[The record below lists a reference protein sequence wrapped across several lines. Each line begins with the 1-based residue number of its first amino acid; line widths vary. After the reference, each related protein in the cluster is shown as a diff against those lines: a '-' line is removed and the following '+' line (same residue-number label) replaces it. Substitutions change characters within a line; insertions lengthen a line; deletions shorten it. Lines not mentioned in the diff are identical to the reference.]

1 MFDAFSTKIQGI
13 FNKLRKKGLLSKD
26 DVATTMRE
34 LRVALLEA
42 DVNFKVAKE
51 FIGKISEKAVGVEI
65 LKSLN
70 PAQHVIKIVK
80 DELIEILGGDIQQVK
95 VETVKSILLLGLQG
109 SGKTTTSAKL
119 AYKMAQ
125 KKRHPLL
132 VGADPYRPA
141 AKEQLQILGKK
152 INVPVFIDGKT
163 VIETLNGSLEYANEH
178 KCDCIIVDSAGRLH
192 IDNELM
198 DELKILKQRLNPEE
212 CLLIVDGMTGQEA
225 VNIASTFEK
234 EIGISGVILTKL
246 DGDAR
251 GGAALSIKMVTGK
264 PIKFM
269 GVGENIEQLEPFY
282 PDRMAQRILGMGDV
296 LSLIE
301 RAEEV
306 TNSEEAKSLQKKIL
320 SQRFNLEDFLLQL
333 KQIKKMGSFDQ
344 VRGMIPGFISSMSP
358 EIKVDEKR
366 LIRTEAIINSM
377 TRLERQKPEI
387 LNGSRR
393 KRIAKGSGT
402 TVEDVN
408 RVLKEFEQLK
418 VMFGNITK
426 MGGKNFKKMPQMG
439 LMGYRGK

>member
-1 MFDAFSTKIQGI
+1 MFDVFSTKIQGI
-13 FNKLRKKGLLSKD
+13 FNKLRKKGLLNKD
-26 DVATTMRE
+26 DVAATMRE

-51 FIGKISEKAVGVEI
+51 FIAKVSEKAVGVEI

-70 PAQHVIKIVK
+70 PAQHVLKIVR
-80 DELIEILGGDIQQVK
+80 DELVEVLGGDIPQVK
-95 VETVKSILLLGLQG
+95 IESVKSILLLGLQG
-109 SGKTTTSAKL
+109 CGKTTTSAKL
-119 AYKMAQ
+119 AYRIAQ

-132 VGADPYRPA
+132 VAADPYRPA

-152 INVPVFIDGKT
+152 INVPVFADGKT
-163 VIETLNGSLEYANEH
+163 VLETLDGSLEYAKEH

-192 IDNELM
+192 VDSDLM
-198 DELKILKQRLNPEE
+198 SELKILKQRLNPEE

-301 RAEEV
+301 KAEEV
-306 TNSEEAKSLQKKIL
+306 ANSEEAKSLQQKML
-320 SQRFNLEDFLLQL
+320 SQKFNLEDFLSQL
-333 KQIKKMGSFDQ
+333 KQIKKMGPLEQ
-344 VRGMIPGFISSMSP
+344 VMGMIPGFSSMSKGM
-358 EIKVDEKR
+358 KVDEKQ
-366 LIRTEAIINSM
+366 LVHTEAIINSM
-377 TRLERQKPEI
+377 TKLERRKPEI

-408 RVLKEFEQLK
+408 RLLKQFEQLK
-418 VMFGNITK
+418 VMFGSLTRG
-426 MGGKNFKKMPQMG
+426 GGKNARKMPQMP
-439 LMGYRGK
+439 RGFR

>member
-1 MFDAFSTKIQGI
+1 MFDIFSTKIQGI

-26 DVATTMRE
+26 DVSVTMRE

-51 FIGKISEKAVGVEI
+51 FIDKIGEKAVGAEI

-80 DELIEILGGDIQQVK
+80 DELTEILGGDIPQVK
-95 VETVKSILLLGLQG
+95 IESVKSILLLGLQG
-109 SGKTTTSAKL
+109 CGKTTTAAKL
-119 AYKMAQ
+119 AYKMVQ
-125 KKRHPLL
+125 KKRRPLL

-141 AKEQLQILGKK
+141 AKQQLQILGKK
-152 INVPVFIDGKT
+152 INVPVFVDGKT
-163 VIETLNGSLEYANEH
+163 VIETLDGSLSYAKEH
-178 KCDCIIVDSAGRLH
+178 NCGCIIVDSAGRLQ
-192 IDNELM
+192 IDTEMM
-198 DELKILKQRLNPEE
+198 DELKLLKQRLNPEE

-282 PDRMAQRILGMGDV
+282 PERMAQRILGMGDV

-301 RAEEV
+301 KAEESV
-306 TNSEEAKSLQKKIL
+306 SSEEAKSLQQRML
-320 SQRFNLEDFLLQL
+320 SQKFNLEDFLSQL
-333 KQIKKMGSFDQ
+333 KQIKKLGPLDQLMGM
-344 VRGMIPGFISSMSP
+344 VPGFNKMSGGM
-358 EIKVDEKR
+358 KVNENQLGR
-366 LIRTEAIINSM
+366 IEAIINSM
-377 TRLERQKPEI
+377 TRLERKKPEI

-402 TVEDVN
+402 TVEEVN
-408 RVLKEFEQLK
+408 QLLKQFNQLK
-418 VMFGNITK
+418 TMFSSLTQ
-426 MGGKNFKKMPQMG
+426 GGRNMKRMPQIPG
-439 LMGYRGK
+439 FFRQ

>member
-1 MFDAFSTKIQGI
+1 MFDVFSAKIQGI
-13 FNKLRKKGLLSKD
+13 FDKLRKKGLLNKD
-26 DVATTMRE
+26 DVAATMRE

-51 FIGKISEKAVGVEI
+51 FIGKISEKAVGAEI

-80 DELIEILGGDIQQVK
+80 DELVDVLGGDIPQVK
-95 VETVKSILLLGLQG
+95 IESVKSILILGLQG
-109 SGKTTTSAKL
+109 CGKTTTSAKL
-119 AYKMAQ
+119 AYKMTK

-152 INVPVFIDGKT
+152 INVPVFTDGKT
-163 VIETLNGSLEYANEH
+163 AVETLDGSIKYAKEH

-198 DELKILKQRLNPEE
+198 DELKILKQRLDPEE

-234 EIGISGVILTKL
+234 EIGISGVVLTKL

-306 TNSEEAKSLQKKIL
+306 TNSEEAKSLQQKML
-320 SQRFNLEDFLLQL
+320 SQKFNLEDFLLQL
-333 KQIKKMGSFDQ
+333 KQIKKMGPLEQ
-344 VRGMIPGFISSMSP
+344 VMGMIPGFNKMSAGM
-358 EIKVDEKR
+358 KVDEKQ

-377 TRLERQKPEI
+377 TKLERRKPEI

-408 RVLKEFEQLK
+408 RLLKQFGQLK
-418 VMFGNITK
+418 VMFGSLSK
-426 MGGKNFKKMPQMG
+426 MGGKNMKRMPQIPG
-439 LMGYRGK
+439 FFR

>member
-1 MFDAFSTKIQGI
+1 MFDVFSTKIQGI

-26 DVATTMRE
+26 DVSLTMRE

-51 FIGKISEKAVGVEI
+51 FIGKISEKAVGAEI

-80 DELIEILGGDIQQVK
+80 DELTEILGGDIPQVK
-95 VETVKSILLLGLQG
+95 IESVKSILLLGLQG
-109 SGKTTTSAKL
+109 CGKTTTAAKL
-119 AYKMAQ
+119 AYKMVQ
-125 KKRHPLL
+125 KKRRPLL

-152 INVPVFIDGKT
+152 INVPVFVDGKT
-163 VIETLNGSLEYANEH
+163 VIETLEGSLGYAKEH
-178 KCDCIIVDSAGRLH
+178 KCDCIIVDSAGRFQ
-192 IDNELM
+192 IDTLMM
-198 DELKILKQRLNPEE
+198 DELKLLKQRLNPEE

-234 EIGISGVILTKL
+234 EIGISGIILTKL

-282 PDRMAQRILGMGDV
+282 PERMAQRILGMGDV

-301 RAEEV
+301 KAEESV
-306 TNSEEAKSLQKKIL
+306 SSEEAKSLQQRML
-320 SQRFNLEDFLLQL
+320 SQKFNLEDFLSQL
-333 KQIKKMGSFDQ
+333 KQIKKLGPLDQLMGM
-344 VRGMIPGFISSMSP
+344 VPGFNKMSGGM
-358 EIKVDEKR
+358 KVNEKQ
-366 LIRTEAIINSM
+366 LGRTEAIINSM
-377 TRLERQKPEI
+377 TRLERKKPDI

-402 TVEDVN
+402 TVEEVN
-408 RVLKEFEQLK
+408 QLLKQFNQLK
-418 VMFGNITK
+418 TMFSSLTQ
-426 MGGKNFKKMPQMG
+426 GGRNAKRMPQIPG
-439 LMGYRGK
+439 VFR

>member
-1 MFDAFSTKIQGI
+1 MFDVFSTKIQGI

-26 DVATTMRE
+26 DVSLTMRE

-51 FIGKISEKAVGVEI
+51 FIGKISEKAVGAEI

-80 DELIEILGGDIQQVK
+80 DELTEILGGDIPQVK
-95 VETVKSILLLGLQG
+95 IESVKSILLLGLQG
-109 SGKTTTSAKL
+109 CGKTTTAAKL
-119 AYKMAQ
+119 AYKMVQ
-125 KKRHPLL
+125 KKRRPLL

-152 INVPVFIDGKT
+152 INVPVFVDGKT
-163 VIETLNGSLEYANEH
+163 VIETLEGSLGYAKEH
-178 KCDCIIVDSAGRLH
+178 KCDCIIVDSAGRFQ
-192 IDNELM
+192 IDTLMM
-198 DELKILKQRLNPEE
+198 DELKLLKQRLNPEE

-234 EIGISGVILTKL
+234 EIGISGIILTKL

-282 PDRMAQRILGMGDV
+282 PERMAQRILGMGDV

-301 RAEEV
+301 KAEESV
-306 TNSEEAKSLQKKIL
+306 SSEEAKSLQQRML
-320 SQRFNLEDFLLQL
+320 SQKFNLEDFLSQL
-333 KQIKKMGSFDQ
+333 KQIKKLGPLDQLMGM
-344 VRGMIPGFISSMSP
+344 VPGFNKMSGGM
-358 EIKVDEKR
+358 KVNEKQ
-366 LIRTEAIINSM
+366 LGRTEAIINSM
-377 TRLERQKPEI
+377 TRLERKKPDI

-402 TVEDVN
+402 TVEEVN
-408 RVLKEFEQLK
+408 QLLKQFNQLK
-418 VMFGNITK
+418 TMFSSLTQ
-426 MGGKNFKKMPQMG
+426 GGRNAKRMSQIPGVF
-439 LMGYRGK
+439 R